1 MPMLRKTERGWMT
14 HQKSSSDFT
23 MAIVLPR
30 PRHVNRM
37 AVVPNSTLM
46 SPSRKSSWCRSVS
59 AAGGNGYC
67 EELW

>member
-1 MPMLRKTERGWMT
+1 MPTLRKTERGRMR
-14 HQKSSSDFT
+14 HQNSSPDFT
-23 MAIVLPR
+23 MAIVLPG

-46 SPSRKSSWCRSVS
+46 GPSRKSSWCRSVS
-59 AAGGNGYC
+59 TAGGNGYC